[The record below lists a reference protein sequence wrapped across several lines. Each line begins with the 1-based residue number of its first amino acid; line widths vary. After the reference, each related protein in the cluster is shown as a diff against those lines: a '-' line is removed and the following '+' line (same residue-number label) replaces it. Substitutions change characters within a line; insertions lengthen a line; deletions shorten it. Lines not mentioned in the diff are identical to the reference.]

1 MTHQFD
7 IEIAERVGV
16 NAAIIYSNIEFWCAK
31 NKANNKNFFD
41 GNYWTYNSVK
51 AWTELFPYFSIKVVR
66 TALEKLEKEEFIQS
80 GNYNKAGYDR
90 TKWYS
95 INVTLGNMDLPSE
108 ANGVVHKGKPIPDNK
123 PDTKNFTS
131 EIFSLEELEQVIAYR
146 KSIKSPLKTQQGITL
161 LSNKF
166 KECYEHGYTFA
177 DLFNLMCGKEW
188 KSLEL
193 DWVVKSITPSNAKKE
208 FFYE

>member
-1 MTHQFD
+1 MMSFTCMAWASTQKTGSSTKKLILLMLADRANESGLCYPSQQRLADDCEMSRSAVSRNIKELESAGLLTIKHRSKDGVKLPNHYVLQ
-7 IEIAERVGV
+7 IE
-16 NAAIIYSNIEFWCAK
+16 
-31 NKANNKNFFD
+31 
-41 GNYWTYNSVK
+41 
-51 AWTELFPYFSIKVVR
+51 
-66 TALEKLEKEEFIQS
+66 
-80 GNYNKAGYDR
+80 
-90 TKWYS
+90 
-95 INVTLGNMDLPSE
+95 
-108 ANGVVHKGKPIPDNK
+108 GVVAESYKGSSTEPHKPIKEPIS
-123 PDTKNFTS
+123 TKFTS

-193 DWVVKSITPSNAKKE
+193 EWVVKSITPSNAKKE